1 MESPALQP
9 GELEAYG
16 QPIATGQSGTL
27 YEHCI
32 RAIERRLPVGAHGLP
47 LIGTGDWNDGM
58 NRVGHQGRGESVWL
72 GWFLSKIL
80 HDFAALVRAR
90 GDSERASRWTGERE
104 RMATMLEQAWD
115 GDWYRRAYF
124 DDGTPLGSAQAQECR
139 IDAISQSWAVLSGVA
154 PRRRAE
160 RAMDAVR
167 MQLVRRDAGV
177 IQLLAPPF
185 DQSPLDPGYIKG
197 YVPGVRENGGQYTH
211 AALWTVMAI
220 AHLGSGDEAVELFHM
235 LNPINHT
242 RSPADVE
249 RYQVEPYVVAADVYT
264 HPAHI
269 GRGGWTWYTGSA
281 AWMYRL
287 GLESI
292 LGLRRRGQRFSIAPC
307 VPGTWNG
314 FVVRWRHGRTLYEI
328 TVENPGRRN
337 RGVAEAV
344 LDGVRVDA
352 RAIPLVD
359 DGAEH
364 RLRVVMGE
372 RAVEAAPTP
381 AV

>member
-1 MESPALQP
+1 
-9 GELEAYG
+9 
-16 QPIATGQSGTL
+16 
-27 YEHCI
+27 
-32 RAIERRLPVGAHGLP
+32 
-47 LIGTGDWNDGM
+47 
-58 NRVGHQGRGESVWL
+58 
-72 GWFLSKIL
+72 
-80 HDFAALVRAR
+80 
-90 GDSERASRWTGERE
+90 
-104 RMATMLEQAWD
+104 MLEQAWD

-124 DDGTPLGSAQAQECR
+124 DDGTPLGSAQIPECR
-139 IDAISQSWAVLSGVA
+139 IDSISQSWAVLSGTA
-154 PRRRAE
+154 PPRRAE
-160 RAMDAVR
+160 RAMDSVR

-177 IQLLAPPF
+177 IQLFATPF

-220 AHLGSGDEAVELFHM
+220 AQLGSGDEAVELFHM

-242 RSPADVE
+242 RAPADVE
-249 RYQVEPYVVAADVYT
+249 RYKAEPYVVAADVYT

-292 LGLRRRGQRFSIAPC
+292 LGLRRRGPCFAIAPC
-307 VPGTWNG
+307 VPGLWDR
-314 FVVRWRHGRTLYEI
+314 FAMRWRHGRSLYEI
-328 TVENPGRRN
+328 TVENPGHGN

-344 LDGVRVDA
+344 LDGARVDA
-352 RAIPLVD
+352 RRIPLVD
-359 DGAEH
+359 DGAVH

-372 RAVEAAPTP
+372 SAPEAAAMP
-381 AV
+381 AAESTLSLGNARER